1 MSGRAAIY
9 NHMNLNRFLLD
20 SAFAL
25 WLPEPGPNAA
35 KSSVS
40 SDKTVGSERPKLHSD
55 SADQHWPGTVSF
67 GWEIFADGTHSSIP
81 YAPHPSNPNFPS
93 LDLLGRWLPPRIDA
107 DVMNRP
113 RTVAAASYRD
123 RIVYIWFADSR
134 RVA

>member
-67 GWEIFADGTHSSIP
+67 GSEISLTEHTVVSHTRPIRRIRTFPVSTFWDDGFH
-81 YAPHPSNPNFPS
+81 H
-93 LDLLGRWLPPRIDA
+93 
-107 DVMNRP
+107 
-113 RTVAAASYRD
+113 ASTPT
-123 RIVYIWFADSR
+123 S
-134 RVA
+134 